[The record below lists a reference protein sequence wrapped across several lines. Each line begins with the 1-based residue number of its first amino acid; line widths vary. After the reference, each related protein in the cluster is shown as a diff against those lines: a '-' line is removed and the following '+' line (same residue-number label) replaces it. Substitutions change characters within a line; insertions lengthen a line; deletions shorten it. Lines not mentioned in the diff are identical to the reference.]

1 MKRYILCFIG
11 FFCLAVCL
19 SGCSVGM
26 ALSGK
31 REPQLQNL
39 RKGMDIEEAHFIM
52 RDYTPSVTFTEEGDR
67 IEEYEI
73 QLGNAPSGGRAI
85 GHGVMDVLTFGCWE
99 VIGTPVEAVTSGK
112 TTVTITYREDRIIKL
127 QGGKAEGG
135 MN

>member
-1 MKRYILCFIG
+1 MRKNILYFVVPL
-11 FFCLAVCL
+11 CLIVCL
-19 SGCSVGM
+19 SGCAVGM

-39 RKGMDIEEAHFIM
+39 RKGMEIEETHFIM

-73 QLGNAPSGGRAI
+73 QLGNTPSGGRAI
-85 GHGVMDVLTFGCWE
+85 GHGVMDVLTLGAWE
-99 VIGTPVEAVTSGK
+99 IIGTPVEAVASGK
-112 TTVTITYREDRIIKL
+112 TTLTVTYRDDKIIKL

>member
-1 MKRYILCFIG
+1 MKKYALCSIVL
-11 FFCLAVCL
+11 FCLAICL

-52 RDYTPSVTFTEEGDR
+52 RDYTPAVTFTEEGDR

-85 GHGVMDVLTFGCWE
+85 GHGVMDVLTLGAWE
-99 VIGTPVEAVTSGK
+99 IIGTPVEGVSSGK
-112 TTVTITYREDRIIKL
+112 TTITITYRDDKIIKL
-127 QGGKAEGG
+127 SGGQAQGG

>member
-1 MKRYILCFIG
+1 MRKNSLYFLTL
-11 FFCLAVCL
+11 FCLVVSL

-39 RKGMDIEEAHFIM
+39 KQGLSIEEAHFIM
-52 RDYTPSVTFTEEGDR
+52 RDYTPNVIFTEEGDR

-73 QLGNAPSGGRAI
+73 QIGNAPSGGRAI
-85 GHGVMDVLTFGCWE
+85 GHGVMDVLTFGAWE
-99 VIGTPVEAVTSGK
+99 IIGTPVEAVASGK
-112 TTVTITYREDRIIKL
+112 NTVTITYRDDKILKL
-127 QGGKAEGG
+127 QGGRTEGG

>member
-1 MKRYILCFIG
+1 MRKNSLYFLTL
-11 FFCLAVCL
+11 FCLVVCL

-39 RKGMDIEEAHFIM
+39 KQGLSIEEAHFIM
-52 RDYTPSVTFTEEGDR
+52 RDYTPNVIFTEEDDR

-73 QLGNAPSGGRAI
+73 QIGNAPSGGRAI
-85 GHGVMDVLTFGCWE
+85 GHGVMDVLTFGAWE
-99 VIGTPVEAVTSGK
+99 IIGTPVEAVASGK
-112 TTVTITYREDRIIKL
+112 NTVTITYRDDKILKL
-127 QGGKAEGG
+127 QGGRTEGG